1 MAHDAVGCGHFRR
14 TSGRVIALSRYG
26 VMIVEDNG
34 LEVAPD
40 LFTFNGATV
49 PMCIFRPESTVMS
62 SISGRRVWVATG
74 T

>member
-14 TSGRVIALSRYG
+14 TAGRVIALSRYG
-26 VMIVEDNG
+26 MMYVEDNA
-34 LEVAPD
+34 LDVVPD

-49 PMCIFRPESTVMS
+49 PMCTFRAESTVMS
-62 SISGRRVWVATG
+62 SIFGRKVWVATG